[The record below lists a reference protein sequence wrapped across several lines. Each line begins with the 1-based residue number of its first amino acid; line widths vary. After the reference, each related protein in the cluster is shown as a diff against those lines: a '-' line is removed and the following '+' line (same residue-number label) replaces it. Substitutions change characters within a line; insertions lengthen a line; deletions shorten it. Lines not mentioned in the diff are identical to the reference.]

1 MKVQLKNTP
10 KAGNATKLF
19 TEIYWLL
26 WKFNFLIFETEHSCE
41 ISPRFKFFF
50 LNTNMSYVSEAL
62 IHIGCFARWLYEN
75 NEREKTGGQQL
86 SSYFD
91 WIKVKNLMLLSL

>member
-1 MKVQLKNTP
+1 MPLNCLP
-10 KAGNATKLF
+10 KFTGCFGNL
-19 TEIYWLL
+19 I
-26 WKFNFLIFETEHSCE
+26 FLIFETEHSCE
-41 ISPRFKFFF
+41 ISPRLKFFF

-62 IHIGCFARWLYEN
+62 IHTGCFARWLYEN

>member
-1 MKVQLKNTP
+1 
-10 KAGNATKLF
+10 
-19 TEIYWLL
+19 
-26 WKFNFLIFETEHSCE
+26 
-41 ISPRFKFFF
+41 
-50 LNTNMSYVSEAL
+50 MSYVSEAL